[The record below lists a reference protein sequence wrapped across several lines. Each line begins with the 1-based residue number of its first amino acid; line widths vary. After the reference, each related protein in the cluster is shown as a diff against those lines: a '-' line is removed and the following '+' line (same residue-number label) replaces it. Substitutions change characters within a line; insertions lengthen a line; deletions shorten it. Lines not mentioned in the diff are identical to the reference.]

1 MCKLWR
7 FNRTITAKFPFW
19 AALLPHNFRF
29 SPHFCRTISVF
40 RRTFAAQ
47 FPFFAAQFGVIAK
60 CGAALFGKNYRT

>member
-7 FNRTITAKFPFW
+7 FNRKISVLGRTFAAKFPFL

-29 SPHFCRTISVF
+29 SPHFRRTISVF
-40 RRTFAAQ
+40 RRT
-47 FPFFAAQFGVIAK
+47 FAAQFGVIAK